1 MSTLRYRGVELVR
14 DGLGQNGSATQTKH
28 NGRRPG
34 QKAAHTSQLVY
45 RGIPYSHGVSHQA
58 MSENWL

>member
-14 DGLGQNGSATQTKH
+14 YELGKSGSAAQTKH
-28 NGRRPG
+28 NGRRAV
-34 QKAAHTSQLVY
+34 QRASHTSQLVY